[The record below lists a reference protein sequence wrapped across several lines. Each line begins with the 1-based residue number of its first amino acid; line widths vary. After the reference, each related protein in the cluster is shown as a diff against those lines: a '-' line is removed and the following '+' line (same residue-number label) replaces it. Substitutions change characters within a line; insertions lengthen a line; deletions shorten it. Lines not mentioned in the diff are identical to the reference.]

1 MLQLLSMIS
10 LFTQRIILL
19 ENSVTSGL
27 NSVFTPYFLINLK
40 TVIMATSLQDQ
51 LLNSGLAKK
60 ESLQTTTTTKKNA
73 PTKSYSSQA
82 KSTTKKQSAR
92 SKPSTKQN
100 NNDMPSLASL
110 YKKRNKFER
119 NQREEEVRKR
129 KEAKQL
135 RRLHYQKLSAIIT
148 PNTLNIT
155 DAEIQYNFV
164 IGNNIKYIYVSDEQ
178 QKALI
183 AGELAITFL
192 GGKHCLIPAS
202 IIAAIREVEPEKLI
216 VLATEADTE
225 KADEK

>member
-1 MLQLLSMIS
+1 MLQLLSRVS

-60 ESLQTTTTTKKNA
+60 ESLQNATTTKKNL
-73 PTKSYSSQA
+73 PTQSCSSQV
-82 KSTTKKQSAR
+82 KSPAKKQSAN
-92 SKPSTKQN
+92 QN
-100 NNDMPSLASL
+100 NNDTPSLASL

-119 NQREEEVRKR
+119 NKREDEVRKR

-183 AGELAITFL
+183 LGELAITFL
-192 GGKHCLIPAS
+192 GGKHCLIPAN